1 MHFSNELCLT
11 WCIDQCHLIE
21 IDSAFIFASALS
33 SIPKTMVLDHVLS
46 LHIIKMVSFFFG
58 NAGCVSLVDAGSDV
72 IPDVSWFKLLACITG
87 GNGGGVKC

>member
-1 MHFSNELCLT
+1 
-11 WCIDQCHLIE
+11 
-21 IDSAFIFASALS
+21 
-33 SIPKTMVLDHVLS
+33 MVLDHVLS

-87 GNGGGVKC
+87 GNGGGVKLLVVSLVFCTLLYTGTQEDCHS

>member
-1 MHFSNELCLT
+1 
-11 WCIDQCHLIE
+11 
-21 IDSAFIFASALS
+21 
-33 SIPKTMVLDHVLS
+33 MVLDHVLS